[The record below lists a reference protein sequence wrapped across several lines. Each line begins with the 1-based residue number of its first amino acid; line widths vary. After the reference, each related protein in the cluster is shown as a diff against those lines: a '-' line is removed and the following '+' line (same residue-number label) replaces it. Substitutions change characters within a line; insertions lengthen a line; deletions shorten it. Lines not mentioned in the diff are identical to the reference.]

1 MQSLPSPRLHVA
13 RLARIAR
20 IAHFVPLS
28 AAALMLG
35 VAMSFTA
42 PYLSLFGVEAAGM
55 SPWLAGVF
63 MTLIAASGVVASTWA
78 GRWSDRR
85 DRHRPLLVVS
95 LAAAALGFA
104 LLCVLRAHGPVIAAG
119 TILLGAGAVS
129 LSQIFSFARAVLPVD
144 DDAQRELASAALRT
158 MLSVAWVF
166 GPALGALILA
176 QTGFT
181 GLFLAAA
188 AGFVAC
194 AAIIA
199 RIPEPVRRPT
209 AVEVHRSVATSA
221 SGGDPVSPAD
231 AAPVL
236 VAPRATVLRTLVA
249 LTLMELAAN
258 ATMIVLPLYIVRGLG
273 GTPANVSAALG
284 LAALLEIP
292 MMLWL
297 GIRSTRL
304 DKARWLTACAVVH
317 ATYFIGL
324 AAVTRVEMI
333 LPLQLLSACVVAI
346 TSCLG
351 MTRVCDLMPTRP
363 GTATAM
369 FFSTARVGSIASG
382 VLSGGCVDLFGYRAT
397 FAGCCG
403 LALVAFALLAR
414 DARGEQG
421 GASDASGTAAP
432 ARRRFDAPH

>member
-1 MQSLPSPRLHVA
+1 MQSLRSPRLHVA
-13 RLARIAR
+13 RLAGIAY
-20 IAHFVPLS
+20 FVPLS

-42 PYLSLFGVEAAGM
+42 PYLSLFGVEAVGM
-55 SPWLAGVF
+55 SPFLAGVF
-63 MTLIAASGVVASTWA
+63 LTLIAASGVVASTWA

-129 LSQIFSFARAVLPVD
+129 LSQIFSFARAVLPVA

-158 MLSVAWVF
+158 MLSIAWVF
-166 GPALGALILA
+166 GPALGALMLA

-181 GLFLAAA
+181 GLFLAAS

-194 AAIIA
+194 AAIVA
-199 RIPEPVRRPT
+199 RIPEPARRPA
-209 AVEVHRSVATSA
+209 AVHVRAMDRA
-221 SGGDPVSPAD
+221 GPPPDD
-231 AAPVL
+231 ARAAMA
-236 VAPRATVLRTLVA
+236 VAPRASVLRTLVA
-249 LTLMELAAN
+249 LTLIGLAAN
-258 ATMIVLPLYIVRGLG
+258 ATMIVLPLYIVRALG

-297 GIRSTRL
+297 GMRSTRL
-304 DKARWLTACAVVH
+304 DKARWLTACALVH
-317 ATYFIGL
+317 AAYFIGL
-324 AAVTRVEMI
+324 AAVTRANLI

-382 VLSGGCVDLFGYRAT
+382 VLSGACVDLFGYRAT

-403 LALVAFALLAR
+403 IALVACALLAV
-414 DARGEQG
+414 DAYGERG
-421 GASDASGTAAP
+421 GADGESGTGS
-432 ARRRFDAPH
+432 ARRGFDSPH

>member
-1 MQSLPSPRLHVA
+1 MPSLPSLRSRVA
-13 RLARIAR
+13 RLAG
-20 IAHFVPLS
+20 IAHFLPLS
-28 AAALMLG
+28 GAALMLG

-42 PYLSLFGVEAAGM
+42 PYLSLFGVQAAAM
-55 SPWLAGVF
+55 SPLLAGVF

-85 DRHRPLLVVS
+85 DRHRPLLVAS

-129 LSQIFSFARAVLPVD
+129 LSQIFAFARAVLPVD

-181 GLFLAAA
+181 GLFLAAS

-194 AAIIA
+194 AAIVV
-199 RIPEPVRRPT
+199 RIPEPARRSAAVRVR
-209 AVEVHRSVATSA
+209 AVDYAPA
-221 SGGDPVSPAD
+221 PSGD
-231 AAPVL
+231 AASV
-236 VAPRATVLRTLVA
+236 VVTPRARVLRTLVA
-249 LTLMELAAN
+249 LTLMGLAAN

-317 ATYFIGL
+317 AAYFIGL
-324 AAVTRVEMI
+324 AAVTRVDLI

-382 VLSGGCVDLFGYRAT
+382 VLSGACVDLFGYRAT

-403 LALVAFALLAR
+403 LALVACVLLAL
-414 DARGEQG
+414 DARGERG
-421 GASDASGTAAP
+421 GVSGTAQRAV
-432 ARRRFDAPH
+432 

>member
-1 MQSLPSPRLHVA
+1 MRSMQSVRLHVA
-13 RLARIAR
+13 RLAG
-20 IAHFVPLS
+20 IAHFVPLA

-95 LAAAALGFA
+95 LVAAALGFA
-104 LLCVLRAHGPVIAAG
+104 LLCVLRAHAPVIVAG
-119 TILLGAGAVS
+119 TLLLGAGAVS
-129 LSQIFSFARAVLPVD
+129 LSQIFSFARAVLPVG

-176 QTGFT
+176 QTGFA
-181 GLFLAAA
+181 GLFLAAS

-194 AAIIA
+194 AAIVA
-199 RIPEPVRRPT
+199 RIPEPARRTAAVR
-209 AVEVHRSVATSA
+209 VHTI
-221 SGGDPVSPAD
+221 DPA
-231 AAPVL
+231 AAPPHGAAAVI
-236 VAPRATVLRTLVA
+236 AGPRASVVRTLVA
-249 LTLMELAAN
+249 LTLMGLAAN

-273 GTPANVSAALG
+273 GTPTNVSAALG

-304 DKARWLTACAVVH
+304 DKARWLSACAIVHVV
-317 ATYFIGL
+317 YFVGL
-324 AAVTRVEMI
+324 AAVTRVNMI
-333 LPLQLLSACVVAI
+333 LPLQLLSAGVVAI

-351 MTRVCDLMPTRP
+351 MTRVCDLMPTRS

-382 VLSGGCVDLFGYRAT
+382 VLSGACVDLFGYRAT

-403 LALVAFALLAR
+403 LALVACVLLAA
-414 DARGEQG
+414 DARGERG
-421 GASDASGTAAP
+421 GVAGANGANGTTASP
-432 ARRRFDAPH
+432 RRRADAPH

>member
-1 MQSLPSPRLHVA
+1 MQSLRSLQSHFA
-13 RLARIAR
+13 RLAGIAY
-20 IAHFVPLS
+20 FVPLS

-55 SPWLAGVF
+55 SPFLAGVF
-63 MTLIAASGVVASTWA
+63 MTSIAASGVVASTWA

-85 DRHRPLLVVS
+85 ERHRPLLVLS

-129 LSQIFSFARAVLPVD
+129 LSQIFSFARAVLPVA

-158 MLSVAWVF
+158 MLSIAWVF

-181 GLFLAAA
+181 GLFLSAS

-199 RIPEPVRRPT
+199 RIPEPARQPAT
-209 AVEVHRSVATSA
+209 VHL
-221 SGGDPVSPAD
+221 PAMTR
-231 AAPVL
+231 
-236 VAPRATVLRTLVA
+236 VAPPLDDARAAVVVASRASVLRTLVA
-249 LTLMELAAN
+249 LTLIGLVAN
-258 ATMIVLPLYIVRGLG
+258 ATMIVLPLFVVRVLG

-297 GIRSTRL
+297 GIRSTHL
-304 DKARWLTACAVVH
+304 DKARWLTACALVH
-317 ATYFIGL
+317 AAYFIGL
-324 AAVTRVEMI
+324 AAVTRVNLI
-333 LPLQLLSACVVAI
+333 LPLQLLTACVVAI

-382 VLSGGCVDLFGYRAT
+382 VLSGACVDLLGYRAT
-397 FAGCCG
+397 FAGCGG
-403 LALVAFALLAR
+403 LALVACVLLAVE
-414 DARGEQG
+414 AYGERG
-421 GASDASGTAAP
+421 GAGGESGGSGRSA
-432 ARRRFDAPH
+432 ARRGFDSPH

>member
-1 MQSLPSPRLHVA
+1 MQSLRPLRLQFA
-13 RLARIAR
+13 RLAG

-55 SPWLAGVF
+55 SPFLAGIF
-63 MTLIAASGVVASTWA
+63 MTLIAASGVVASSWA

-85 DRHRPLLVVS
+85 ERHRPLLVVS

-104 LLCVLRAHGPVIAAG
+104 LLCMLRMHGPVIVAG

-129 LSQIFSFARAVLPVD
+129 LSQIFAFARAVLPVD
-144 DDAQRELASAALRT
+144 DAAQRELASAALRT

-181 GLFLAAA
+181 GLFLAAS

-194 AAIIA
+194 AAIVA
-199 RIPEPVRRPT
+199 RIPEPARRPA
-209 AVEVHRSVATSA
+209 AVHVRAVDYASA
-221 SGGDPVSPAD
+221 QSDD
-231 AAPVL
+231 AASVV
-236 VAPRATVLRTLVA
+236 VAPRARVLRTLVA
-249 LTLMELAAN
+249 LTLMGLAAN

-273 GTPANVSAALG
+273 GTPTNVSAALG

-317 ATYFIGL
+317 AAYFIGL
-324 AAVTRVEMI
+324 AAVTRVDLI

-382 VLSGGCVDLFGYRAT
+382 VLSGACVDLFGYRAT

-403 LALVAFALLAR
+403 LALVACVLLAL
-414 DARGEQG
+414 DARGERG
-421 GASDASGTAAP
+421 GVSRTAQRA
-432 ARRRFDAPH
+432 A

>member
-1 MQSLPSPRLHVA
+1 MQSLPSLRSRIA
-13 RLARIAR
+13 RLAG

-35 VAMSFTA
+35 FAMSFTA
-42 PYLSLFGVEAAGM
+42 PYLSLFGVQAAAM
-55 SPWLAGVF
+55 SPSLAGVF

-166 GPALGALILA
+166 GPALGAMILA

-181 GLFLAAA
+181 GLFLAAS

-194 AAIIA
+194 AAIVA
-199 RIPEPVRRPT
+199 RIPEPARRPA
-209 AVEVHRSVATSA
+209 AVHVRAVDYAPA
-221 SGGDPVSPAD
+221 SSGD
-231 AAPVL
+231 AASVV
-236 VAPRATVLRTLVA
+236 VAPRARVLRTLVA
-249 LTLMELAAN
+249 LTLMGLAAN

-317 ATYFIGL
+317 AAYFIGL
-324 AAVTRVEMI
+324 VAVTRVDLI

-382 VLSGGCVDLFGYRAT
+382 VLSGACVDLFGYRAT

-403 LALVAFALLAR
+403 LALVACVLLAL
-414 DARGEQG
+414 DARGERG
-421 GASDASGTAAP
+421 GVSGTAQRAV
-432 ARRRFDAPH
+432 

>member
-1 MQSLPSPRLHVA
+1 MQSLRSLQLHFA
-13 RLARIAR
+13 RLAG

-55 SPWLAGVF
+55 SPFLAGIF

-85 DRHRPLLVVS
+85 DRHRPLLVAS

-104 LLCVLRAHGPVIAAG
+104 LLCVLRAHGPVIVAG

-129 LSQIFSFARAVLPVD
+129 LSQIFSFARAVLPVA

-158 MLSVAWVF
+158 MLSIAWVF

-194 AAIIA
+194 AAIVA
-199 RIPEPVRRPT
+199 RIPEPARRPA
-209 AVEVHRSVATSA
+209 AVHVQATDRVAPP
-221 SGGDPVSPAD
+221 DD
-231 AAPVL
+231 AHAAVV
-236 VAPRATVLRTLVA
+236 VAPRASVLRTLVA
-249 LTLMELAAN
+249 LTLIGLAAN
-258 ATMIVLPLYIVRGLG
+258 ATMIVLPLFIVRALG

-304 DKARWLTACAVVH
+304 DKARWLTACALVH
-317 ATYFIGL
+317 AAYFVGL
-324 AAVTRVEMI
+324 AAVTRVNLI

-382 VLSGGCVDLFGYRAT
+382 VLSGACVDLFGYRAT

-403 LALVAFALLAR
+403 LALAACVLLAA
-414 DARGEQG
+414 DAYGERRGAG
-421 GASDASGTAAP
+421 GRRGTRG
-432 ARRRFDAPH
+432 ARRGFDSPR

>member
-1 MQSLPSPRLHVA
+1 MRSLRSLRSHFA
-13 RLARIAR
+13 GLAG

-42 PYLSLFGVEAAGM
+42 PYLSLFGVEAVGM
-55 SPWLAGVF
+55 SPFLAGVF

-85 DRHRPLLVVS
+85 DRHRPLLVAS

-104 LLCVLRAHGPVIAAG
+104 LLCVLRAPMAVIAAG

-144 DDAQRELASAALRT
+144 DHAQRELASAALRT

-176 QTGFT
+176 QAGFT

-194 AAIIA
+194 AAIVA
-199 RIPEPVRRPT
+199 RIPEPARRPAAADAGRSTT
-209 AVEVHRSVATSA
+209 ASA
-221 SGGDPVSPAD
+221 SGGDPVPPD
-231 AAPVL
+231 GAAPAVA
-236 VAPRATVLRTLVA
+236 APRAVVLRTLAA
-249 LTLMELAAN
+249 LMLIGLAAN
-258 ATMIVLPLYIVRGLG
+258 ATMIVLPLYIVRRLG
-273 GTPANVSAALG
+273 GTPTNVSAALG

-304 DKARWLTACAVVH
+304 NKARWLTACAAVH
-317 ATYFIGL
+317 AAYFVGL
-324 AAVTRVEMI
+324 AEVTHVDAI

-351 MTRVCDLMPTRP
+351 MTRVCDLMPARP

-369 FFSTARVGSIASG
+369 FFSTARVGSIVSG
-382 VLSGGCVDLFGYRAT
+382 VLSGAFVDLFGYRAT
-397 FAGCCG
+397 FAGCG
-403 LALVAFALLAR
+403 ALALVALALLVHDAR
-414 DARGEQG
+414 DLQAGMTRAA
-421 GASDASGTAAP
+421 GASKQP
-432 ARRRFDAPH
+432 RRRFDAPH

>member
-1 MQSLPSPRLHVA
+1 MQSLRSLQSHFA
-13 RLARIAR
+13 RLAA
-20 IAHFVPLS
+20 IAHFLPLS
-28 AAALMLG
+28 GAALMLG

-55 SPWLAGVF
+55 SPFLAGIF

-129 LSQIFSFARAVLPVD
+129 LSQIFSFARAALPVD
-144 DDAQRELASAALRT
+144 DDAQCELASAALRT

-181 GLFLAAA
+181 GLFLAAS
-188 AGFVAC
+188 AGFVGC
-194 AAIIA
+194 AAIVA
-199 RIPEPVRRPT
+199 RIPEPARRPP
-209 AVEVHRSVATSA
+209 AAHVRAADRAA
-221 SGGDPVSPAD
+221 SLPASTR
-231 AAPVL
+231 AEIV
-236 VAPRATVLRTLVA
+236 VAPRASVWRTLVA
-249 LTLMELAAN
+249 LTLTGLAAN
-258 ATMIVLPLYIVRGLG
+258 ATMIVLPLYIVRALG
-273 GTPANVSAALG
+273 GSPGNVSAALG

-304 DKARWLTACAVVH
+304 DKARWLTACAAVH
-317 ATYFIGL
+317 AVYFVGL
-324 AAVTRVEMI
+324 ATVTRVNMI

-382 VLSGGCVDLFGYRAT
+382 VLSGACVDLFGYRAT
-397 FAGCCG
+397 FAGCCV
-403 LALVAFALLAR
+403 LALVAFALLGT
-414 DARGEQG
+414 DARGERG
-421 GASDASGTAAP
+421 GASGAGSRPASG
-432 ARRRFDAPH
+432 RRRSDAPH

>member
-1 MQSLPSPRLHVA
+1 MQSLRPLRLHFA
-13 RLARIAR
+13 RLAGIAY
-20 IAHFVPLS
+20 FVPLS

-35 VAMSFTA
+35 IAMSFTA

-55 SPWLAGVF
+55 SPFLAGVF
-63 MTLIAASGVVASTWA
+63 MTSIAASGVVASTWA

-85 DRHRPLLVVS
+85 ERHRPLLVLS

-129 LSQIFSFARAVLPVD
+129 LSQIFSFARAVLPVA

-158 MLSVAWVF
+158 MLSIAWVF

-181 GLFLAAA
+181 GLFLSAS

-194 AAIIA
+194 AAIVA
-199 RIPEPVRRPT
+199 RIPEPARRPAT
-209 AVEVHRSVATSA
+209 VHLPAVTR
-221 SGGDPVSPAD
+221 
-231 AAPVL
+231 
-236 VAPRATVLRTLVA
+236 VAPPLDDARAAIVVASRASVLRTLLA
-249 LTLMELAAN
+249 LTLIGLVAN
-258 ATMIVLPLYIVRGLG
+258 ATMIVLPLFIVRALG

-297 GIRSTRL
+297 GIRSTHL
-304 DKARWLTACAVVH
+304 DKARWLTACALVH
-317 ATYFIGL
+317 AAYFIGL
-324 AAVTRVEMI
+324 AAVTRVNLI

-351 MTRVCDLMPTRP
+351 MTHVCDLMPTRP

-382 VLSGGCVDLFGYRAT
+382 VLSGACVDLFGYRAT

-403 LALVAFALLAR
+403 LALLACVLLAV
-414 DARGEQG
+414 DAYGGRGDAG
-421 GASDASGTAAP
+421 GGNGTRG
-432 ARRRFDAPH
+432 ARRGFGSPH

>member
-1 MQSLPSPRLHVA
+1 MQSLRSPRLHFA
-13 RLARIAR
+13 RLAGIAY
-20 IAHFVPLS
+20 FVPLS

-55 SPWLAGVF
+55 SPFLAGVF

-129 LSQIFSFARAVLPVD
+129 LSQIFSFARAVLPVA
-144 DDAQRELASAALRT
+144 DDAQRELALAALRT
-158 MLSVAWVF
+158 MLSIAWVF
-166 GPALGALILA
+166 GPALGALMLA

-181 GLFLAAA
+181 GLFLAAS

-194 AAIIA
+194 AAIVA
-199 RIPEPVRRPT
+199 RIPEPARRPA
-209 AVEVHRSVATSA
+209 AVHVRAMDRA
-221 SGGDPVSPAD
+221 GPPPDD
-231 AAPVL
+231 ARAAMA
-236 VAPRATVLRTLVA
+236 VAPRASVLHTLVA
-249 LTLMELAAN
+249 LTLIGLAAN
-258 ATMIVLPLYIVRGLG
+258 ATMIVLPLYIVRALG

-297 GIRSTRL
+297 GMRSTRL
-304 DKARWLTACAVVH
+304 DKARWLTTCALVH
-317 ATYFIGL
+317 AAYFIGL
-324 AAVTRVEMI
+324 AVVTRANLI

-382 VLSGGCVDLFGYRAT
+382 VLSGACVDLFGYRAT

-403 LALVAFALLAR
+403 LAFVACALLAA
-414 DARGEQG
+414 DACGERGRADGE
-421 GASDASGTAAP
+421 SGTGS
-432 ARRRFDAPH
+432 ARRGFDSPH

>member
-1 MQSLPSPRLHVA
+1 MQSLRPLLLHFA
-13 RLARIAR
+13 RLAG

-55 SPWLAGVF
+55 SPFLAGIF
-63 MTLIAASGVVASTWA
+63 MTSIAASGVVASTWA

-85 DRHRPLLVVS
+85 ERHRPLLVVS
-95 LAAAALGFA
+95 LGAAALGFA

-129 LSQIFSFARAVLPVD
+129 LSQIFSFVRAVLPVA

-158 MLSVAWVF
+158 MLSIAWVF

-194 AAIIA
+194 AAIVA
-199 RIPEPVRRPT
+199 RIPEPARRPVAAHVQAPDRVAPPPDDARA
-209 AVEVHRSVATSA
+209 AVVVVATRA
-221 SGGDPVSPAD
+221 S
-231 AAPVL
+231 
-236 VAPRATVLRTLVA
+236 VLRTLVA
-249 LTLMELAAN
+249 LTLIGLAAN
-258 ATMIVLPLYIVRGLG
+258 ATMIVLPLYIVHALG

-297 GIRSTRL
+297 GIRSTHL
-304 DKARWLTACAVVH
+304 DKARWLTACALVH
-317 ATYFIGL
+317 AAYFVGL
-324 AAVTRVEMI
+324 AAVTRVNLI

-382 VLSGGCVDLFGYRAT
+382 VLSGACVDLFGYRAT
-397 FAGCCG
+397 FAGCGG
-403 LALVAFALLAR
+403 LALVACVLLAV
-414 DARGEQG
+414 DAYGERG
-421 GASDASGTAAP
+421 GARRTSG
-432 ARRRFDAPH
+432 ARHGFDSPH

>member
-1 MQSLPSPRLHVA
+1 MQSLRSLRLHVA
-13 RLARIAR
+13 RVAG

-42 PYLSLFGVEAAGM
+42 PYLSLFGVAATGM
-55 SPWLAGVF
+55 SPFVAGLF

-181 GLFLAAA
+181 GPES
-188 AGFVAC
+188 GTPAC
-194 AAIIA
+194 ASAVLALEIEGRKGRHDRDRIA
-199 RIPEPVRRPT
+199 AERVDQLDPDVEIAVLFHPLHGVAVERIPLVKRR
-209 AVEVHRSVATSA
+209 VESQCGRAHLTPRA
-221 SGGDPVSPAD
+221 SGG
-231 AAPVL
+231 
-236 VAPRATVLRTLVA
+236 PRRA
-249 LTLMELAAN
+249 
-258 ATMIVLPLYIVRGLG
+258 
-273 GTPANVSAALG
+273 SA
-284 LAALLEIP
+284 
-292 MMLWL
+292 
-297 GIRSTRL
+297 
-304 DKARWLTACAVVH
+304 
-317 ATYFIGL
+317 
-324 AAVTRVEMI
+324 
-333 LPLQLLSACVVAI
+333 
-346 TSCLG
+346 
-351 MTRVCDLMPTRP
+351 
-363 GTATAM
+363 
-369 FFSTARVGSIASG
+369 
-382 VLSGGCVDLFGYRAT
+382 RA
-397 FAGCCG
+397 
-403 LALVAFALLAR
+403 
-414 DARGEQG
+414 
-421 GASDASGTAAP
+421 
-432 ARRRFDAPH
+432 

>member
-1 MQSLPSPRLHVA
+1 MQSPRSLRSHFA
-13 RLARIAR
+13 RLAG
-20 IAHFVPLS
+20 IAHFLPLS

-55 SPWLAGVF
+55 SPFLAGIF

-129 LSQIFSFARAVLPVD
+129 LSQIFAFARAVLPVD
-144 DDAQRELASAALRT
+144 DDAQRDLASAALRT

-176 QTGFT
+176 QTGFV
-181 GLFLAAA
+181 GLFLAASV
-188 AGFVAC
+188 GFVAC
-194 AAIIA
+194 AAIVA
-199 RIPEPVRRPT
+199 RIPEPARRPAAAHVR
-209 AVEVHRSVATSA
+209 AVDH
-221 SGGDPVSPAD
+221 
-231 AAPVL
+231 AAPLSAEAPAEIV
-236 VAPRATVLRTLVA
+236 VAPRASVRRTLVA
-249 LTLMELAAN
+249 LTLMGLAAN

-273 GTPANVSAALG
+273 GSPGNVSAALG

-304 DKARWLTACAVVH
+304 DKARWLTACAAVH
-317 ATYFIGL
+317 AAYFIGL
-324 AAVTRVEMI
+324 AAVTRVDMI

-369 FFSTARVGSIASG
+369 FFSTARVGSIAAG
-382 VLSGGCVDLFGYRAT
+382 VLSGACVDLFGYRAT
-397 FAGCCG
+397 CAGCCV

-414 DARGEQG
+414 DALGERG
-421 GASDASGTAAP
+421 GASGAGDTTAS
-432 ARRRFDAPH
+432 ARRRFGAPH

>member
-1 MQSLPSPRLHVA
+1 MQSLRSLQLHFA
-13 RLARIAR
+13 RLAGIAY
-20 IAHFVPLS
+20 FVPLA

-55 SPWLAGVF
+55 SPFLAGVF

-104 LLCVLRAHGPVIAAG
+104 LLCMLRAHGPVIAAG

-129 LSQIFSFARAVLPVD
+129 LSQIFSFARAVLPVA

-176 QTGFT
+176 QAGFT
-181 GLFLAAA
+181 GLFLAAS

-194 AAIIA
+194 AVIVA
-199 RIPEPVRRPT
+199 RIPEHARRPAAARVQAMDR
-209 AVEVHRSVATSA
+209 AVPPP
-221 SGGDPVSPAD
+221 GDVPGAL
-231 AAPVL
+231 A
-236 VAPRATVLRTLVA
+236 VAPRAGVLRTLVA
-249 LTLMELAAN
+249 LTLMGLAAN
-258 ATMIVLPLYIVRGLG
+258 ATMIVLPLYIVRALG

-304 DKARWLTACAVVH
+304 DKARWLTACALVH
-317 ATYFIGL
+317 AVYFVGL
-324 AAVTRVEMI
+324 AAITRVDMI

-351 MTRVCDLMPTRP
+351 MTRVCDLMPARP

-382 VLSGGCVDLFGYRAT
+382 VLSGASVGLFGYRAT
-397 FAGCCG
+397 FFGCCG
-403 LALVAFALLAR
+403 LALVACVLLAR

-421 GASDASGTAAP
+421 GAGGTTAA
-432 ARRRFDAPH
+432 ARRRFDTPH

>member
-1 MQSLPSPRLHVA
+1 MQSLRSLRLHFA
-13 RLARIAR
+13 RLAGIAY
-20 IAHFVPLS
+20 FVPLS

-55 SPWLAGVF
+55 SPLLAGVF

-104 LLCVLRAHGPVIAAG
+104 LLCVLRTHGPVIAAG

-129 LSQIFSFARAVLPVD
+129 LSQIFSFARAVLPVA

-158 MLSVAWVF
+158 MLSIAWVF

-181 GLFLAAA
+181 GLFLAASV
-188 AGFVAC
+188 GFVAC
-194 AAIIA
+194 AAIVA

-209 AVEVHRSVATSA
+209 AAHVRAVDRA
-221 SGGDPVSPAD
+221 
-231 AAPVL
+231 AAPPDEATAGVA
-236 VAPRATVLRTLVA
+236 APRASVLRTLVA
-249 LTLMELAAN
+249 LALIGLAAN

-273 GTPANVSAALG
+273 GTPTNVSAALG

-297 GIRSTRL
+297 GVRSTRL
-304 DKARWLTACAVVH
+304 DKARWLMACALVH
-317 ATYFIGL
+317 AAYFIGL
-324 AAVTRVEMI
+324 AAVSRVDAI

-351 MTRVCDLMPTRP
+351 MTRVCDLMPSRP

-382 VLSGGCVDLFGYRAT
+382 VLSGACVDLFGYRAT

-414 DARGEQG
+414 DAHGGRG
-421 GASDASGTAAP
+421 GAGGTSGTSGTATP

>member
-1 MQSLPSPRLHVA
+1 MQALPSPRLHVA
-13 RLARIAR
+13 RLAR

-55 SPWLAGVF
+55 SPLLAGVF

-194 AAIIA
+194 AAIVA
-199 RIPEPVRRPT
+199 RIPEPARRPT
-209 AVEVHRSVATSA
+209 AVHVQAV
-221 SGGDPVSPAD
+221 GDHAKPPVDTTAI
-231 AAPVL
+231 VG
-236 VAPRATVLRTLVA
+236 APRASVLRTLVA
-249 LTLMELAAN
+249 LTLIGLAAN

-273 GTPANVSAALG
+273 GTPTNVSAALG

-297 GIRSTRL
+297 GVRSTRL
-304 DKARWLTACAVVH
+304 DKARWLTACAAVH
-317 ATYFIGL
+317 AAYFIGL
-324 AAVTRVEMI
+324 AAVTRVDMI

-382 VLSGGCVDLFGYRAT
+382 VLSGACVDLFGYRAT

-421 GASDASGTAAP
+421 GANDTSGKAAP

>member
-1 MQSLPSPRLHVA
+1 MRLLRSLHA
-13 RLARIAR
+13 HFGGLAG

-42 PYLSLFGVEAAGM
+42 PYLSLFGVEAAAM
-55 SPWLAGVF
+55 SPFLAGVF
-63 MTLIAASGVVASTWA
+63 MTLIAASGVVASAWA

-104 LLCVLRAHGPVIAAG
+104 LLCVLRAPVPVIAAG

-144 DDAQRELASAALRT
+144 SDAQRELASAALRT

-176 QTGFT
+176 QAGFT

-194 AAIIA
+194 AVIVA
-199 RIPEPVRRPT
+199 RIPEPARRP
-209 AVEVHRSVATSA
+209 AAADADRAATTRA
-221 SGGDPVSPAD
+221 SGSDPVLPDEHAPVD
-231 AAPVL
+231 AAPAV
-236 VAPRATVLRTLVA
+236 VAPRAVVLRTLAA
-249 LTLMELAAN
+249 LMLIGLAAN

-273 GTPANVSAALG
+273 GTPTNVSAALG

-297 GIRSTRL
+297 GVRSTRL
-304 DKARWLTACAVVH
+304 NKARWLTGCAAVH
-317 ATYFIGL
+317 AVYFAGL
-324 AAVTRVEMI
+324 AAVTRVDAI

-369 FFSTARVGSIASG
+369 FFSTARVGSIVSG
-382 VLSGGCVDLFGYRAT
+382 VLSGACVDLFGYRAT
-397 FAGCCG
+397 FAGCG
-403 LALVAFALLAR
+403 ALALVALALLVHDAR
-414 DARGEQG
+414 DPQAGATRVPKRPRG
-421 GASDASGTAAP
+421 
-432 ARRRFDAPH
+432 RFDAPH

>member
-1 MQSLPSPRLHVA
+1 MQSLRSLRLHVA
-13 RLARIAR
+13 RVAG

-42 PYLSLFGVEAAGM
+42 PYLSLFGVAATGM
-55 SPWLAGVF
+55 SPFVAGLF

-181 GLFLAAA
+181 GLFLAAS

-194 AAIIA
+194 AAIVA
-199 RIPEPVRRPT
+199 RIPEPAPRPAAVPARR
-209 AVEVHRSVATSA
+209 ADRAATPR
-221 SGGDPVSPAD
+221 DD
-231 AAPVL
+231 APVAVV
-236 VAPRATVLRTLVA
+236 VAPRATVRRTLVA
-249 LTLMELAAN
+249 LTLMGLAAN
-258 ATMIVLPLYIVRGLG
+258 ATMIVLPLYIVRALG

-304 DKARWLTACAVVH
+304 DKARWLSACAVVH

-324 AAVTRVEMI
+324 AAVTRVDMI
-333 LPLQLLSACVVAI
+333 LPLQLLSAAVVAI

-351 MTRVCDLMPTRP
+351 MTRVVDLMPTRP

-382 VLSGGCVDLFGYRAT
+382 VLSGACVDLFGYRAT
-397 FAGCCG
+397 FAGCG
-403 LALVAFALLAR
+403 ALALVAFALLVR
-414 DARGEQG
+414 DARGERG
-421 GASDASGTAAP
+421 GTHAP

>member
-1 MQSLPSPRLHVA
+1 MQSLRSLQSHFA
-13 RLARIAR
+13 RLAGIAY
-20 IAHFVPLS
+20 FVPLA

-55 SPWLAGVF
+55 SPFLAGIF

-104 LLCVLRAHGPVIAAG
+104 LLCVLRTHGPVIAAG

-129 LSQIFSFARAVLPVD
+129 LSQIFSFARAVLPVA

-158 MLSVAWVF
+158 MLSIAWVF

-181 GLFLAAA
+181 GLFLAAS

-194 AAIIA
+194 AAIVA
-199 RIPEPVRRPT
+199 RIPEPARRTAAVHVR
-209 AVEVHRSVATSA
+209 AKNHA
-221 SGGDPVSPAD
+221 PAPHD
-231 AAPVL
+231 VRAAAIV
-236 VAPRATVLRTLVA
+236 VAPRASVLRTLVA
-249 LTLMELAAN
+249 LTLIGLAAN
-258 ATMIVLPLYIVRGLG
+258 ATMIVLPLYIVRALG

-297 GIRSTRL
+297 GMRSTRL
-304 DKARWLTACAVVH
+304 DKARWLTACALVH
-317 ATYFIGL
+317 AAYFIGL
-324 AAVTRVEMI
+324 ATVTRVNLI

-382 VLSGGCVDLFGYRAT
+382 VLSGACVDLFGYRAT

-403 LALVAFALLAR
+403 LALVACVLLAVEAYGKR
-414 DARGEQG
+414 G
-421 GASDASGTAAP
+421 GAGGESGESGRRA
-432 ARRRFDAPH
+432 ARRGLDSPH

>member
-1 MQSLPSPRLHVA
+1 MQSPRLHFA
-13 RLARIAR
+13 RLAG

-28 AAALMLG
+28 VAALLLG

-55 SPWLAGVF
+55 SPFLAGIF

-85 DRHRPLLVVS
+85 DQRRPLLVVS

-104 LLCVLRAHGPVIAAG
+104 LLCVLRAHGPVIVAG

-176 QTGFT
+176 HTGFT
-181 GLFLAAA
+181 GLFLAASV
-188 AGFVAC
+188 GFVAC
-194 AAIIA
+194 TAIVA
-199 RIPEPVRRPT
+199 RISESTRRPT
-209 AVEVHRSVATSA
+209 AVHVRTVDSAATPPDDA
-221 SGGDPVSPAD
+221 PA
-231 AAPVL
+231 VV
-236 VAPRATVLRTLVA
+236 VAPRASVLRTLVA
-249 LTLMELAAN
+249 LTLTGLAAN
-258 ATMIVLPLYIVRGLG
+258 ATMIVLPLYMVRELG
-273 GTPANVSAALG
+273 GTPTNVSAALG
-284 LAALLEIP
+284 LAAFLEIP

-304 DKARWLTACAVVH
+304 DKARWLTACTAVH
-317 ATYFIGL
+317 AAYFVGL
-324 AAVTRVEMI
+324 AAVTRVDMI

-351 MTRVCDLMPTRP
+351 MTHVCDLMPTRP

-382 VLSGGCVDLFGYRAT
+382 VLSGACIDLFGYRAT
-397 FAGCCG
+397 FAGCCV
-403 LALVAFALLAR
+403 LALVACALLAL
-414 DARGEQG
+414 DARGGQG
-421 GASDASGTAAP
+421 GASGSGTAAP
-432 ARRRFDAPH
+432 ARRRFDTPH

>member
-1 MQSLPSPRLHVA
+1 MQSLRPLLSHFA
-13 RLARIAR
+13 RLAG

-55 SPWLAGVF
+55 SPFLAGIF
-63 MTLIAASGVVASTWA
+63 MTSIAASGVVASTWA

-85 DRHRPLLVVS
+85 ERHRPLLVVS
-95 LAAAALGFA
+95 LGAAALGFA

-129 LSQIFSFARAVLPVD
+129 LSQIFSFARAVLPVA

-158 MLSVAWVF
+158 MLSIAWVF

-194 AAIIA
+194 AAIVA
-199 RIPEPVRRPT
+199 RIPEPARRPVAAHVQAADRVALPPDAARA
-209 AVEVHRSVATSA
+209 AVVVVATRA
-221 SGGDPVSPAD
+221 S
-231 AAPVL
+231 
-236 VAPRATVLRTLVA
+236 VLRTLVA
-249 LTLMELAAN
+249 LTLIGLAAN
-258 ATMIVLPLYIVRGLG
+258 ATMIVLPLYIVRALG

-304 DKARWLTACAVVH
+304 DKARWLTACALVH
-317 ATYFIGL
+317 AAYFVGL
-324 AAVTRVEMI
+324 AAVARVNLI

-382 VLSGGCVDLFGYRAT
+382 VLSGACVDLFGYRAT
-397 FAGCCG
+397 FAGCGG
-403 LALVAFALLAR
+403 LALVACVLLAV
-414 DARGEQG
+414 DAYGERG
-421 GASDASGTAAP
+421 S
-432 ARRRFDAPH
+432 ARRTSGARRGFDSPH

>member
-1 MQSLPSPRLHVA
+1 MRSLRSRFA
-13 RLARIAR
+13 GLAG

-42 PYLSLFGVEAAGM
+42 PYLSLFGVEAAAM
-55 SPWLAGVF
+55 SPLLAGVF

-85 DRHRPLLVVS
+85 DRHRPLLVAS

-104 LLCVLRAHGPVIAAG
+104 LLCVLRAPMPVIAAG

-144 DDAQRELASAALRT
+144 SDAQRELALAALRT

-181 GLFLAAA
+181 GLFLAAS

-194 AAIIA
+194 AAIVA
-199 RIPEPVRRPT
+199 RIPEPARRPAPADT
-209 AVEVHRSVATSA
+209 GRPATTSA
-221 SGGDPVSPAD
+221 SGGDPVPPGEAEPAV
-231 AAPVL
+231 A
-236 VAPRATVLRTLVA
+236 APRAVVLRTLAA
-249 LTLMELAAN
+249 LMLMGLAAN

-273 GTPANVSAALG
+273 GTPVNVSAALG

-297 GIRSTRL
+297 GVRSMRL
-304 DKARWLTACAVVH
+304 NKARWLTGSAAVH
-317 ATYFIGL
+317 AAYFAAL
-324 AAVTRVEMI
+324 AAVTRVDAI

-369 FFSTARVGSIASG
+369 FFSTARVGSIVSG
-382 VLSGGCVDLFGYRAT
+382 VLSGAFVDLFGYRAT
-397 FAGCCG
+397 FAGCG
-403 LALVAFALLAR
+403 VLALVALVLLVHDAR
-414 DARGEQG
+414 DPRA
-421 GASDASGTAAP
+421 GAMSVTAATET
-432 ARRRFDAPH
+432 ADDGR

>member
-1 MQSLPSPRLHVA
+1 MQSPRSLQSHFA
-13 RLARIAR
+13 RLAG
-20 IAHFVPLS
+20 IAHFLPLS

-55 SPWLAGVF
+55 SPFLAGIF

-129 LSQIFSFARAVLPVD
+129 LSQIFAFARAVLPVD
-144 DDAQRELASAALRT
+144 DDAQRDLASAALRT

-176 QTGFT
+176 QTGFV
-181 GLFLAAA
+181 GLFLAAS

-199 RIPEPVRRPT
+199 RIPEPARRPAAAHVR
-209 AVEVHRSVATSA
+209 AVDH
-221 SGGDPVSPAD
+221 
-231 AAPVL
+231 AAPLSAEAPAEIV
-236 VAPRATVLRTLVA
+236 VAPRASVRRTLVA
-249 LTLMELAAN
+249 LTLMGLAAN

-273 GTPANVSAALG
+273 GSPGNVSAALG

-304 DKARWLTACAVVH
+304 DKARWLTACAAVH
-317 ATYFIGL
+317 AAYFIGL
-324 AAVTRVEMI
+324 AAVTRVDMI

-382 VLSGGCVDLFGYRAT
+382 VLSGACVDLFGYRAT
-397 FAGCCG
+397 CAGCCV

-414 DARGEQG
+414 DAHGERG
-421 GASDASGTAAP
+421 GARGAGGTTAS
-432 ARRRFDAPH
+432 ARGRFDAPH

>member
-1 MQSLPSPRLHVA
+1 MQSPRSLRSHFA
-13 RLARIAR
+13 RLAG
-20 IAHFVPLS
+20 IAHFLPLS

-55 SPWLAGVF
+55 SPFLAGIF

-78 GRWSDRR
+78 GRWSDRC

-129 LSQIFSFARAVLPVD
+129 LSQIFAFARAVLPVA
-144 DDAQRELASAALRT
+144 DDAQRDLASAALRT

-176 QTGFT
+176 QTGFV
-181 GLFLAAA
+181 GLFLAASV
-188 AGFVAC
+188 GFVAC
-194 AAIIA
+194 AAIVA
-199 RIPEPVRRPT
+199 RIPEPVRRSAAHVR
-209 AVEVHRSVATSA
+209 AVDH
-221 SGGDPVSPAD
+221 
-231 AAPVL
+231 AAPPPDVAPAEIV
-236 VAPRATVLRTLVA
+236 VAPRASVRRTLVA
-249 LTLMELAAN
+249 LTLMGLAAN

-273 GTPANVSAALG
+273 GSPGNVSAALG

-304 DKARWLTACAVVH
+304 DKARWLTACAAVH
-317 ATYFIGL
+317 AAYFIGL
-324 AAVTRVEMI
+324 AAVTRVDMI

-382 VLSGGCVDLFGYRAT
+382 VLSGACVDLFGYRAT
-397 FAGCCG
+397 CAGCCV

-414 DARGEQG
+414 DAHGERG
-421 GASDASGTAAP
+421 GARGAGGATAS
-432 ARRRFDAPH
+432 ARGRFDAPH

>member
-1 MQSLPSPRLHVA
+1 MQSLPSLRSRIA
-13 RLARIAR
+13 RLAG

-42 PYLSLFGVEAAGM
+42 PYLSLFGVQAAAM
-55 SPWLAGVF
+55 SPSLAGVF

-129 LSQIFSFARAVLPVD
+129 LSQIFAFARAVLPVD

-181 GLFLAAA
+181 GLFLAAS

-194 AAIIA
+194 AAIVA
-199 RIPEPVRRPT
+199 RIPEPARRPA
-209 AVEVHRSVATSA
+209 AVHVRAVDYAPA
-221 SGGDPVSPAD
+221 SSGD
-231 AAPVL
+231 AASVV
-236 VAPRATVLRTLVA
+236 VAPRARVLRTLVA
-249 LTLMELAAN
+249 LTLMGLAAN

-317 ATYFIGL
+317 AAYFIGL
-324 AAVTRVEMI
+324 VAVTRVDLI

-382 VLSGGCVDLFGYRAT
+382 VLSGACVDLFGYRAT
-397 FAGCCG
+397 FTGCCG
-403 LALVAFALLAR
+403 LALVACVLLAL
-414 DARGEQG
+414 DARGERG
-421 GASDASGTAAP
+421 GVSGTAQRAV
-432 ARRRFDAPH
+432 

>member
-1 MQSLPSPRLHVA
+1 MRALRSRFA
-13 RLARIAR
+13 GLAG

-42 PYLSLFGVEAAGM
+42 PYLSLFGVEAAAM
-55 SPWLAGVF
+55 SPFLAGVF

-104 LLCVLRAHGPVIAAG
+104 LLCVLRAPMPVIAAG

-129 LSQIFSFARAVLPVD
+129 LSQIFSFARAVLPAD
-144 DDAQRELASAALRT
+144 SDAQRELALAALRT
-158 MLSVAWVF
+158 MLSAAWVF
-166 GPALGALILA
+166 GPALGALMLA

-181 GLFLAAA
+181 GLFLAAS

-194 AAIIA
+194 AVIVA
-199 RIPEPVRRPT
+199 RIPEPTRRP
-209 AVEVHRSVATSA
+209 AAAEAGGSAMTSA
-221 SGGDPVSPAD
+221 AGGDPAQSVD
-231 AAPVL
+231 AAPGA
-236 VAPRATVLRTLVA
+236 VAPRAVVLRTLAA
-249 LTLMELAAN
+249 LMLIGLAAN

-273 GTPANVSAALG
+273 GTPTNVSAALG

-297 GIRSTRL
+297 GVRSTRL
-304 DKARWLTACAVVH
+304 DKARWLTGCAAVH
-317 ATYFIGL
+317 AAYFAGL
-324 AAVTRVEMI
+324 AAVTRVEAI

-351 MTRVCDLMPTRP
+351 MTRVCDLMPTRS

-369 FFSTARVGSIASG
+369 FFSTARVGSIVAG
-382 VLSGGCVDLFGYRAT
+382 VLSGAFVDLCGYRAT
-397 FAGCCG
+397 FAGCG
-403 LALVAFALLAR
+403 ALALVALALLGYDAR
-414 DARGEQG
+414 DPRA
-421 GASDASGTAAP
+421 GATRETSATDASERP
-432 ARRRFDAPH
+432 RSRFDAPH

>member
-1 MQSLPSPRLHVA
+1 MQSLPPLRLQLA
-13 RLARIAR
+13 RLAG

-42 PYLSLFGVEAAGM
+42 PYLSLFGVQAAAM
-55 SPWLAGVF
+55 SPSLAGVF

-129 LSQIFSFARAVLPVD
+129 LSQIFSFARAVLPVV

-181 GLFLAAA
+181 GLFLAAS

-194 AAIIA
+194 AAIVA
-199 RIPEPVRRPT
+199 RIPEPARRPA
-209 AVEVHRSVATSA
+209 AVHVRAVDYAPAPSGVAA
-221 SGGDPVSPAD
+221 SFV
-231 AAPVL
+231 VTQ
-236 VAPRATVLRTLVA
+236 RARVLRTLVA
-249 LTLMELAAN
+249 LTLMGLAAN

-317 ATYFIGL
+317 AAYFIGL
-324 AAVTRVEMI
+324 AAVTRVDLI

-382 VLSGGCVDLFGYRAT
+382 VLSGACVDLFGYRAT

-403 LALVAFALLAR
+403 LALVACVLLAL
-414 DARGEQG
+414 DARGERG
-421 GASDASGTAAP
+421 GVSGTAQRAV
-432 ARRRFDAPH
+432 

>member
-1 MQSLPSPRLHVA
+1 MQSLPPLRLQFA
-13 RLARIAR
+13 RLAG

-42 PYLSLFGVEAAGM
+42 PYLSLFGVQAAAM
-55 SPWLAGVF
+55 SPSLAGVF

-181 GLFLAAA
+181 GLFLAAS

-194 AAIIA
+194 AAIVA
-199 RIPEPVRRPT
+199 RIPEPARRPA
-209 AVEVHRSVATSA
+209 AVHVRAVDHAPA
-221 SGGDPVSPAD
+221 PSGD
-231 AAPVL
+231 AASVV
-236 VAPRATVLRTLVA
+236 VAPRARVLRTLVA
-249 LTLMELAAN
+249 LTLMGLVAN

-317 ATYFIGL
+317 AAYFIGL
-324 AAVTRVEMI
+324 ATVTRVDLI

-382 VLSGGCVDLFGYRAT
+382 VLSGACVDLFGYRAT

-403 LALVAFALLAR
+403 LALVACVLLAL
-414 DARGEQG
+414 DARGERG
-421 GASDASGTAAP
+421 GASGTAQRAV
-432 ARRRFDAPH
+432 

>member
-1 MQSLPSPRLHVA
+1 MRSLRSRFA
-13 RLARIAR
+13 GLAG

-42 PYLSLFGVEAAGM
+42 PYLSLFGVEAAAM
-55 SPWLAGVF
+55 SPLLAGVF

-85 DRHRPLLVVS
+85 DRHRPLLVAS

-104 LLCVLRAHGPVIAAG
+104 LLCVLRAPMPVIAAG

-144 DDAQRELASAALRT
+144 SDAQRELALAALRT

-181 GLFLAAA
+181 GLFLAAS

-194 AAIIA
+194 AAIVA
-199 RIPEPVRRPT
+199 RIPEPARRPAPADT
-209 AVEVHRSVATSA
+209 GRPATTSA
-221 SGGDPVSPAD
+221 SGGDPVPPGEAEPAV
-231 AAPVL
+231 A
-236 VAPRATVLRTLVA
+236 APRAVVLRTLAA
-249 LTLMELAAN
+249 LMLMGLAAN

-273 GTPANVSAALG
+273 GTPTNVSAALG

-297 GIRSTRL
+297 GVRSMRL
-304 DKARWLTACAVVH
+304 NKARWLTGSAAVH
-317 ATYFIGL
+317 AVYFAAL
-324 AAVTRVEMI
+324 AAVTRVDAI

-369 FFSTARVGSIASG
+369 FFSTARVGSIVSG
-382 VLSGGCVDLFGYRAT
+382 VLSGAFVDLLGYRAT
-397 FAGCCG
+397 FAGCG
-403 LALVAFALLAR
+403 VLALVALVLLVHDAR
-414 DARGEQG
+414 DPRA
-421 GASDASGTAAP
+421 GAMSVTAATET
-432 ARRRFDAPH
+432 ADDGR

>member
-1 MQSLPSPRLHVA
+1 MQSPRLLRSHVA
-13 RLARIAR
+13 RLAG

-55 SPWLAGVF
+55 SPLLAGIF

-85 DRHRPLLVVS
+85 DRHRPLLVAS

-176 QTGFT
+176 QTGFA

-188 AGFVAC
+188 AGFVGC
-194 AAIIA
+194 AAIVA
-199 RIPEPVRRPT
+199 RIPEPARRPAARHVS
-209 AVEVHRSVATSA
+209 AVEHAATLPDEVAA
-221 SGGDPVSPAD
+221 V
-231 AAPVL
+231 
-236 VAPRATVLRTLVA
+236 VAPRASVRRTLVA
-249 LTLMELAAN
+249 LTLMGLAAN
-258 ATMIVLPLYIVRGLG
+258 ATMIVLPLFIVRGLG
-273 GTPANVSAALG
+273 GTPTNVSAALG

-304 DKARWLTACAVVH
+304 DKARWLTACAAVH
-317 ATYFIGL
+317 AAYFIGL
-324 AAVTRVEMI
+324 AAVTRVDMI

-382 VLSGGCVDLFGYRAT
+382 VLSGACVDLFGFRAT

-403 LALVAFALLAR
+403 LALVAFVLLAR
-414 DARGEQG
+414 DARSERG
-421 GASDASGTAAP
+421 GTRGASGTTAS

>member
-1 MQSLPSPRLHVA
+1 
-13 RLARIAR
+13 
-20 IAHFVPLS
+20 
-28 AAALMLG
+28 
-35 VAMSFTA
+35 
-42 PYLSLFGVEAAGM
+42 
-55 SPWLAGVF
+55 
-63 MTLIAASGVVASTWA
+63 VAS
-78 GRWSDRR
+78 
-85 DRHRPLLVVS
+85 LV
-95 LAAAALGFA
+95 AAALGFA

-129 LSQIFSFARAVLPVD
+129 LSQIFSFARAVLPVA

-176 QTGFT
+176 QAGFT
-181 GLFLAAA
+181 GLFLAAS

-194 AAIIA
+194 AVIVA
-199 RIPEPVRRPT
+199 RIPEHARRPAAAHVQAMDR
-209 AVEVHRSVATSA
+209 AVPLPDDARAAAVA
-221 SGGDPVSPAD
+221 
-231 AAPVL
+231 
-236 VAPRATVLRTLVA
+236 APRASVMRTLVA
-249 LTLMELAAN
+249 LTLMGLAAN
-258 ATMIVLPLYIVRGLG
+258 ATMIVLPLYIVRALG

-304 DKARWLTACAVVH
+304 DKARWLTACALVH
-317 ATYFIGL
+317 ALYFIGL
-324 AAVTRVEMI
+324 AAITRVDMI

-382 VLSGGCVDLFGYRAT
+382 VLSGASVDLFGYRAT
-397 FAGCCG
+397 FIGCCG
-403 LALVAFALLAR
+403 LALVACVLLAR
-414 DARGEQG
+414 DARGEQRGAG
-421 GASDASGTAAP
+421 GTTAS
-432 ARRRFDAPH
+432 ARRRFDTPH

>member
-1 MQSLPSPRLHVA
+1 MQSLRSLRLHFA
-13 RLARIAR
+13 RLAGIE
-20 IAHFVPLS
+20 HFVPLS

-35 VAMSFTA
+35 IVMSFTA

-55 SPWLAGVF
+55 SPFLAGIF

-85 DRHRPLLVVS
+85 ERHRPLLVLS
-95 LAAAALGFA
+95 LAAAAFGFA
-104 LLCVLRAHGPVIAAG
+104 LLCVLRAHGPMIAAG

-129 LSQIFSFARAVLPVD
+129 LSQIFSFARAVLPVA

-158 MLSVAWVF
+158 MLSIAWVF

-176 QTGFT
+176 QTAFT
-181 GLFLAAA
+181 GLFLAAS

-194 AAIIA
+194 AAIVA
-199 RIPEPVRRPT
+199 RIPEQGRWHAAVHVRAIDR
-209 AVEVHRSVATSA
+209 
-221 SGGDPVSPAD
+221 
-231 AAPVL
+231 AAPPPDEVRAEIV
-236 VAPRATVLRTLVA
+236 VAPRASVLRTLVA
-249 LTLMELAAN
+249 LTLIGLAAN
-258 ATMIVLPLYIVRGLG
+258 ATMIVLPLYIVRALG

-304 DKARWLTACAVVH
+304 DKARWLTACALVH

-324 AAVTRVEMI
+324 AAVTRVNLI

-382 VLSGGCVDLFGYRAT
+382 VLSGACVDLFGYRTT

-403 LALVAFALLAR
+403 LALVACVLLAV
-414 DARGEQG
+414 DAYGGRGDAG
-421 GASDASGTAAP
+421 GGSGTRG
-432 ARRRFDAPH
+432 ARRGFDSPH

>member
-1 MQSLPSPRLHVA
+1 MPSLRSHFSG
-13 RLARIAR
+13 LAGIT
-20 IAHFVPLS
+20 HFVPLS

-42 PYLSLFGVEAAGM
+42 PYLSLFGVEAAAM
-55 SPWLAGVF
+55 SPLLAGVF

-85 DRHRPLLVVS
+85 DRHRPLLVAS
-95 LAAAALGFA
+95 LVAAALGFA
-104 LLCVLRAHGPVIAAG
+104 LLCVMRAPIPVIAVG
-119 TILLGAGAVS
+119 TIMLGAGAVS

-144 DDAQRELASAALRT
+144 HDAQRELALAALRT
-158 MLSVAWVF
+158 MMSVAWVF

-181 GLFLAAA
+181 GLFLAASA
-188 AGFVAC
+188 CFVAC
-194 AAIIA
+194 AAIVA
-199 RIPEPVRRPT
+199 RIPEPARRP
-209 AVEVHRSVATSA
+209 APVDMGRAATTRA
-221 SGGDPVSPAD
+221 SGGDPVPPREA
-231 AAPVL
+231 
-236 VAPRATVLRTLVA
+236 APRAVVLRTLAA
-249 LTLMELAAN
+249 LMLIGLAAN

-273 GTPANVSAALG
+273 GTPTDVSAALG

-297 GIRSTRL
+297 GIRSARL
-304 DKARWLTACAVVH
+304 NKARWLTACAAVH
-317 ATYFIGL
+317 AVYFAAL
-324 AAVTRVEMI
+324 ATVPRVDAI

-369 FFSTARVGSIASG
+369 FFSTARVGSIVSG
-382 VLSGGCVDLFGYRAT
+382 VLSGAFVDLFGYRAT
-397 FAGCCG
+397 FAGCG
-403 LALVAFALLAR
+403 ALALAALVLLVGDAR
-414 DARGEQG
+414 DPRA
-421 GASDASGTAAP
+421 GATHSTDASK
-432 ARRRFDAPH
+432 RSSRRFDAPR

>member
-1 MQSLPSPRLHVA
+1 MQSPRSLRSHFA
-13 RLARIAR
+13 RLAG
-20 IAHFVPLS
+20 IAHFLPLS

-55 SPWLAGVF
+55 SPFLAGIF

-129 LSQIFSFARAVLPVD
+129 LSQIFAFARAVLPVD
-144 DDAQRELASAALRT
+144 DDAQRDLASAALRT

-176 QTGFT
+176 QTGFV
-181 GLFLAAA
+181 GLFLAAS

-199 RIPEPVRRPT
+199 RIPEPARRPAAAHVR
-209 AVEVHRSVATSA
+209 AVDH
-221 SGGDPVSPAD
+221 
-231 AAPVL
+231 AAPPPDDAPAEIV
-236 VAPRATVLRTLVA
+236 VAPRASVRRTLVA
-249 LTLMELAAN
+249 LTLMGLAAN

-273 GTPANVSAALG
+273 GSPGNVSAALG

-304 DKARWLTACAVVH
+304 DKARWLTACAAVH
-317 ATYFIGL
+317 AAYFIGL
-324 AAVTRVEMI
+324 AAVTRVDMI

-382 VLSGGCVDLFGYRAT
+382 VLSGACVDLFGYRAT
-397 FAGCCG
+397 CAGCCV

-414 DARGEQG
+414 DAHGERG
-421 GASDASGTAAP
+421 GASGAGGTTASAGG
-432 ARRRFDAPH
+432 RFDAPH

>member
-1 MQSLPSPRLHVA
+1 MRSPRSLQSRFA
-13 RLARIAR
+13 GLAG

-35 VAMSFTA
+35 IAMSFTA
-42 PYLSLFGVEAAGM
+42 PYLSLFGVEAAAM
-55 SPWLAGVF
+55 SPFLAGVF
-63 MTLIAASGVVASTWA
+63 MTLVAASGVVASTWA

-104 LLCVLRAHGPVIAAG
+104 LLCVLRGPMPVIAAG

-144 DDAQRELASAALRT
+144 SDAQRELASAALRT

-176 QTGFT
+176 RTGFT

-194 AAIIA
+194 AMIVA
-199 RIPEPVRRPT
+199 RIPEPARRP
-209 AVEVHRSVATSA
+209 AAADAGRSAATSA
-221 SGGDPVSPAD
+221 PGDDPVPSVD
-231 AAPVL
+231 AAPAV
-236 VAPRATVLRTLVA
+236 VAPRAVVLRTLAA
-249 LTLMELAAN
+249 LMLIGLAAN

-273 GTPANVSAALG
+273 GTPTNVSAALG
-284 LAALLEIP
+284 LAALFEIP

-297 GIRSTRL
+297 GIRSARL
-304 DKARWLTACAVVH
+304 NKAGWLTGCAAVHVV
-317 ATYFIGL
+317 YFVGL
-324 AAVTRVEMI
+324 AAVTRVDAI

-363 GTATAM
+363 GAATAM
-369 FFSTARVGSIASG
+369 FFSTARVGSIVSG
-382 VLSGGCVDLFGYRAT
+382 ILSGAFVGLFGYRAT
-397 FAGCCG
+397 FAGCG
-403 LALVAFALLAR
+403 ALAVVALVLLGYDAR
-414 DARGEQG
+414 DPQAGVTRASGAA
-421 GASDASGTAAP
+421 GASKRPRS
-432 ARRRFDAPH
+432 RFDAPH

>member
-1 MQSLPSPRLHVA
+1 MQSLRSLQSHFA
-13 RLARIAR
+13 RLAGIAY
-20 IAHFVPLS
+20 FVPLS

-55 SPWLAGVF
+55 SPSLAGVF

-104 LLCVLRAHGPVIAAG
+104 LLCVLRAHGPAIAAG

-129 LSQIFSFARAVLPVD
+129 LSQIFSFARAVLPVA

-158 MLSVAWVF
+158 MLSIAWVF

-181 GLFLAAA
+181 GLFLAAS

-194 AAIIA
+194 AAIVA
-199 RIPEPVRRPT
+199 RIPEPARRPAAVHVRAMDRT
-209 AVEVHRSVATSA
+209 A
-221 SGGDPVSPAD
+221 PSPDD
-231 AAPVL
+231 ARAAAAV
-236 VAPRATVLRTLVA
+236 VAPRASVLRTLVA
-249 LTLMELAAN
+249 LTLIGLAAN
-258 ATMIVLPLYIVRGLG
+258 ATMIVLPLYIVRALG

-304 DKARWLTACAVVH
+304 DKAHWLTACALVH
-317 ATYFIGL
+317 AAYFIGL
-324 AAVTRVEMI
+324 AAVTRVSLI

-382 VLSGGCVDLFGYRAT
+382 VLSGACVDLFGYRAT

-403 LALVAFALLAR
+403 LALVACALLAV
-414 DARGEQG
+414 DAYGERG
-421 GASDASGTAAP
+421 GAGRTSA
-432 ARRRFDAPH
+432 ARRGFDSPH